1 MANIYNIQ
9 QDLYAIITFIEEN
22 EGIVDEETLQALNIT
37 ETEFK
42 SKVEAYTNVIKSL
55 ESDLNAIKEE
65 KARLDSL
72 KKSKERTIERL
83 SNILKEAILAFGD
96 TTKSGSKFIDY
107 GIGKVSL
114 RRSEVVELDDES
126 LNCFAK
132 TFTEYCNWVHYRNT
146 FDQGE
151 GTIEDLISYCQDNKD
166 VWFTEDDLN
175 NISGDLSI
183 RVNFKDLLSNEE
195 GRRFIQSLLNYNVN
209 FNAKPA
215 IDKKAIKEM
224 IKSDGICPSYANLV
238 TKQNV
243 TIK

>member
-1 MANIYNIQ
+1 MASIYNIQ
-9 QDLYAIITFIEEN
+9 QDLYAIITLIEEN
-22 EGIVDEETLQALNIT
+22 DGIVDEEILKALSIT
-37 ETEFK
+37 EAEFK

-55 ESDLNAIKEE
+55 EADLNAIKEE
-65 KARLDSL
+65 KTRLDSL

-83 SNILKEAILAFGD
+83 SNVLKEAILTFGD
-96 TTKSGSKFIDY
+96 TSKSGAMFVDY
-107 GIGKVSL
+107 GTGKVSL

-151 GTIEDLISYCQDNKD
+151 GTIEDLITYCIEHQGINFDE
-166 VWFTEDDLN
+166 EDLANIDGDLN
-175 NISGDLSI
+175 V

-195 GRRFIQSLLNYNVN
+195 GRHFIKSLLNYNVN

-215 IDKKAIKEM
+215 IDKKAIKDS
-224 IKSDGICPSYANLV
+224 IKTDGVCPSYANLK
-238 TKQNV
+238 TKQNIV
-243 TIK
+243 IK

>member
-1 MANIYNIQ
+1 MASIYNIQ
-9 QDLYAIITFIEEN
+9 QDLYAIINLIEEN
-22 EGIVDEETLQALNIT
+22 EGIVDEETLQALAIT
-37 ETEFK
+37 ESEFK

-55 ESDLNAIKEE
+55 EADLNAIKEE

-72 KKSKERTIERL
+72 KKSKEHTIERL

-146 FDQGE
+146 FDQDE
-151 GTIEDLISYCQDNKD
+151 GTIEDLITYCKEHQDINFD
-166 VWFTEDDLN
+166 EEDLA
-175 NISGDLSI
+175 NIDGDLSI

-195 GRRFIQSLLNYNVN
+195 GRHFIQSLLNYNVN

-224 IKSDGICPSYANLV
+224 IKTDGICPSYANLV

>member
-9 QDLYAIITFIEEN
+9 QDLYAIINLIEEN
-22 EGIVDEETLQALNIT
+22 EGIVDDELLQALSIT

-42 SKVEAYTNVIKSL
+42 SKVEAYTNIIKSL
-55 ESDLNAIKEE
+55 EADLNAIKEE

-96 TTKSGSKFIDY
+96 TSKSGSKFIDY

-114 RRSEVVELDDES
+114 RRSEIIELDDDS
-126 LNCFAK
+126 LEKFGKA
-132 TFTEYCNWVHYRNT
+132 FTDYCNWVHYRNT

-151 GTIEDLISYCQDNKD
+151 GTIEDFICYSQDNKD

-183 RVNFKDLLSNEE
+183 RVNFKDLLSNED
-195 GRRFIQSLLNYNVN
+195 GRRFIQSLLNYNAN

-224 IKSDGICPSYANLV
+224 IKTDGVCPSYANLI
-238 TKQNV
+238 TKQNI

>member
-1 MANIYNIQ
+1 MASIYNIQ
-9 QDLYAIITFIEEN
+9 QELYAIINLIEEN
-22 EGIVDEETLQALNIT
+22 DGIIDETLAQALSVT
-37 ETEFK
+37 EEEFK

-55 ESDLNAIKEE
+55 ETDLNAIKEE
-65 KARLDSL
+65 KARLDAL
-72 KKSKERTIERL
+72 KKSKERIIERL
-83 SNILKEAILAFGD
+83 SDILKEAILAFGD
-96 TTKSGSKFIDY
+96 TSKSGAMFVDY
-107 GIGKVSL
+107 GTGKVSL
-114 RRSEVVELDDES
+114 RRSEIVELDDES

-151 GTIEDLISYCQDNKD
+151 DTIEDLITYCVEHQGITFNE
-166 VWFTEDDLN
+166 EDLSNIDGDLN
-175 NISGDLSI
+175 V

-195 GRRFIQSLLNYNVN
+195 GRHFIKSLLNYNVN

-224 IKSDGICPSYANLV
+224 IKTDGVCPSYANLR

-243 TIK
+243 IIK

>member
-1 MANIYNIQ
+1 MASIYNIQ
-9 QDLYAIITFIEEN
+9 QDLYAIINLIEEN
-22 EGIVDEETLQALNIT
+22 EGIVDDELLQALSIT

-55 ESDLNAIKEE
+55 EADLNAIKEE

-114 RRSEVVELDDES
+114 RRSEVVELDDDS
-126 LNCFAK
+126 LERFGKA
-132 TFTEYCNWVHYRNT
+132 FTDYCNWLHYRNT
-146 FDQGE
+146 FDQDE
-151 GTIEDLISYCQDNKD
+151 GTIEEFISYYQDNKD

-175 NISGDLSI
+175 NISGDLSV

-209 FNAKPA
+209 FNAKPT

-224 IKSDGICPSYANLV
+224 IKTDGVCPSYANLV
-238 TKQNV
+238 TKQNI